1 MSALEGGWE
10 TDWLALLRDDSEFQV
25 ISRWTDVA
33 LRLVSGNFDRA
44 YVIRHGAIGVLE
56 GGTRAQLVTLT
67 GSASAWDSYLSPIPP
82 PPDHHILS
90 MARRRDDFAIDG
102 QHTMIQHL
110 RVLNRVL
117 ELMRVVASQHTEVP
131 A

>member
-1 MSALEGGWE
+1 VSALDGGWE
-10 TDWLALLRDDSEFQV
+10 ADWLAMVGDDTEFQI

-33 LRLVSGNFDRA
+33 LRLVSANVDRT

-56 GGTRAQLVTLT
+56 GSARAQLVTLT
-67 GSASAWDSYLSPIPP
+67 GSANAWASYLSPMPP

-102 QHTMIQHL
+102 RHTMIQHL

-117 ELMRVVASQHTEVP
+117 ELMRAAASQHTEVP

>member
-1 MSALEGGWE
+1 VSGLDGGWE
-10 TDWLALLRDDSEFQV
+10 TDWLALLRDDAEFQL
-25 ISRWTDVA
+25 ISRWTDIA
-33 LRLVSGNFDRA
+33 LRLVSESFDRT
-44 YVIRHGAIGVLE
+44 YLIRHGTIDVLQ
-56 GGTRAQLVTLT
+56 GSAPGQFVTLT
-67 GSASAWDSYLSPIPP
+67 GSANAWASYLSPIPP

-102 QHTMIQHL
+102 RHTMIQHL

-117 ELMRVVASQHTEVP
+117 ELMRAAVSRHTEVP